1 MALKCTNKYDD
12 IIGMEHH
19 SSKKHPHLSMEQR
32 AAQFSP
38 FAALTGHEE
47 AVKETAR
54 HTDEKLELD
63 ESAKAEIDQVLQY
76 LLSQLHSRPRV
87 QLTYFEKDARKE
99 GGTYISLSGRVK
111 AIDSQRKS
119 LRLLSGE
126 EILWDDLYQIKL
138 QGECLE

>member
-19 SSKKHPHLSMEQR
+19 SSIKHPHLSMEQR

-54 HTDEKLELD
+54 HTDAKLELD

-76 LLSQLHSRPRV
+76 LLSQLHCHPGV
-87 QLTYFEKDARKE
+87 QLTYFKQDERKE